1 MSFAYIVKRQT
12 QTGRMD
18 NNTTFSPSS
27 KTYRKAIL
35 SCTFGS
41 MNKPP
46 QFFSY
51 PLMAFYF
58 LHKLK

>member
-1 MSFAYIVKRQT
+1 MSFAYIVKRQS
-12 QTGRMD
+12 QTGI
-18 NNTTFSPSS
+18 NSNPIFSPSS

-35 SCTFGS
+35 SCTIGS

-51 PLMAFYF
+51 PLMGFYF
-58 LHKLK
+58 LHNLK